1 MFTGSSTDH
10 ELLGRAGGSRII
22 AGAGAKKRKV
32 AVTAAPD
39 PDLYQHRTGH
49 SFARSAEFMQGPV
62 IQALVWARVPGNIV
76 FSIGAAGA
84 FVIGMLFF
92 GESMSIMRIAAALL
106 IVGGL
111 VLMKLATPS

>member
-1 MFTGSSTDH
+1 
-10 ELLGRAGGSRII
+10 
-22 AGAGAKKRKV
+22 
-32 AVTAAPD
+32 
-39 PDLYQHRTGH
+39 
-49 SFARSAEFMQGPV
+49 MQGPV